1 MSIEYLIRKLSDSD
15 YSQYLEL
22 INDFRPSNFNEIEF
36 KENLKKINL
45 SSDIWIIEKDS
56 KIIATGTIIY
66 ENKFIFNICKCCHI
80 EDICVKKE
88 LRNFGYGKI
97 MMNYLINEATK
108 NKCYKINLVCNKD
121 TSKFY
126 KSCNFEE
133 RGVQMSYLIEK
144 K

>member
-1 MSIEYLIRKLSDSD
+1 MNIEYLIRKLSNND
-15 YSQYLEL
+15 YCQYLEL
-22 INDFRPSNFNEIEF
+22 INDFRPSIFNENEF
-36 KENLKKINL
+36 KENLNKINL
-45 SSDIWIIEKDS
+45 SSDIWIIEKDN
-56 KIIATGTIIY
+56 KLIATGTIIY

-80 EDICVKKE
+80 EDICVKKG

-97 MMNYLINEATK
+97 MMNYLIDEAKK
-108 NKCYKINLVCNKD
+108 NNCYKINLVCNKD